1 MVRIDFF
8 RMALLAG
15 LVTLGTS
22 TAWGVPT
29 ERDYRS
35 IQTPK
40 ELKIEQLRN
49 EEIRAV
55 KIALGLRNPE
65 NRKIELYLRLSELYL
80 EAYHADFLLEGRI
93 QEKVLE
99 KNPGARLERGRSK
112 EDLRNGIGAA
122 ETILKF
128 QKDSPKL
135 DQIYYFLGY
144 NYAEYGD
151 SKKSREFY
159 QKIVKEFPTSVYV
172 PDALRSVAD
181 ADFQEGRFSEAEKIY
196 EQAVKKTTDIAQQ
209 ARIYHKLAWCY
220 YREKKSEQAVAT
232 MKRAISIAQ
241 SGGNGEKL
249 LIVREEGLRDLA
261 IYYAETGRVDEALD
275 YFKENAG
282 GQDKLIKA
290 LEKLGKEYERTGQI
304 EKAKL
309 VYEVL
314 LQTDPRDEASFRV
327 GAKMVDLELLREN
340 FDVAAERL
348 RRLQIPKSKD
358 PDTLLAIVNLRRQV
372 RTTAVN
378 NHERYRRKDG
388 KKDSLKYLDAADW
401 FYAIYLNK
409 FVPFD
414 KTARTELNEIR
425 MYLAEIKVEKGEPG
439 VAADLYKK
447 VIQDRDE
454 KYAKEAAQHWVGSL
468 ANELKRRSSA
478 GEKPGKEPSEVERD
492 FVDASDLL
500 ERSIPS
506 SLESREA
513 RLRSAQILAA
523 YSSERDKAL
532 KRAKALA
539 LSFPETP
546 QGVLAARLWLQL
558 DPSRVTVD
566 GISGNSRLMAG
577 DRATSGELAKDI
589 EAITKALEVKEI
601 SSFEKEK
608 DFGKAAK
615 AYEQFARGAKTEK
628 EAESAY
634 IGALSSYA
642 QNGNSDEVIRVMKEW
657 RARFPRSTLLEKSVK
672 EEATRYF
679 IRGQFN
685 DSAELF
691 LGLGKMIGD
700 RASLLTSAALFSG
713 GLHYKKASAVYK
725 QAVLVSRRVEER
737 AEIFKLLAL
746 NSIDE
751 RDDAGVLLYWKE
763 CAAFESSYKAE
774 CLCQIGNFYAAH
786 QDWKP
791 ARDRFEA
798 VVSIQSGPSSKSPY
812 IAYAQFRIA
821 QILEK
826 EMKNPPLELPEEKT
840 LKTFEIRIN
849 ELKPVSA
856 AYQKAIEFGGPWGI
870 AATERLGDLAAE
882 FSEEVTRTLKDKKAT
897 AALRSALLPTAEAL
911 SKQSIDHAK
920 QAYQVALQH
929 QILSS
934 ALPVIQDRLVDA
946 RVQGLR
952 RSQGARNGIK
962 LIGLDP
968 DGGKVGRDESLKVVR
983 ELLLKSQDNA
993 LAWIDYGNLLWGLGK
1008 PGLSKIAYERSLS
1021 LRTRAADAQNNI
1033 AVVLVSDLGFEN
1045 WFAANE
1051 AIALWKKAIS
1061 IEPHNSAALFN
1072 LGHFFNYY
1080 RLYKLALPH
1089 LLKVSKRVKI
1099 GEVYDALA
1107 VSYFGLGKLT
1117 EAELNSKRAE
1127 DLGLSPS
1134 RFSRR
1139 YREATYEEGATC
1151 LMKISEIPGVNE
1163 LKGFERVSVNRLK
1176 QRCQP

>member
-1 MVRIDFF
+1 VGHTDSI

-15 LVTLGTS
+15 VFAFASGM
-22 TAWGVPT
+22 AWGAPA

-49 EEIRAV
+49 EEIHAV
-55 KIALGLRNPE
+55 KMALGLRNPE
-65 NRKIELYLRLSELYL
+65 NRKVELYLRLAELYL

-93 QEKVLE
+93 QEKGLE
-99 KNPGARLERGRSK
+99 KNPGVRLERGRSK
-112 EDLRNGIGAA
+112 EDLRYGIGAA
-122 ETILKF
+122 ETILKV
-128 QKDSPKL
+128 QKDPAKL
-135 DQIYYFLGY
+135 DQIYFFLGY
-144 NYAEYGD
+144 NYSEYGD
-151 SKKSREFY
+151 PKKSREYY
-159 QKIVKEFPTSVYV
+159 QKIVREFPESNYV
-172 PDALRSVAD
+172 GDALRAVAD
-181 ADFQEGRFSEAEKIY
+181 SDFQEGRFGEAEKIY
-196 EQAVKKTTDIAQQ
+196 EQAIKRNMDPAQQ

-220 YREKKSEQAVAT
+220 YREKKSDQAVAT
-232 MKRAISIAQ
+232 MKRAISIAK
-241 SGGNGEKL
+241 SGGGGEKL
-249 LIVREEGLRDLA
+249 LSVREEGLRDLA

-282 GQDKLIKA
+282 GQDKLVKA

-327 GAKMVDLELLREN
+327 AAKMVDLDLLREN

-348 RRLQIPKSKD
+348 RRLQVPKSKE

-388 KKDSLKYLDAADW
+388 KKDGSRYLDAADW
-401 FYAIYLNK
+401 FYTIYLNK

-414 KTARTELNEIR
+414 KTAKTELNEIR
-425 MYLAEIKVEKGEPG
+425 MYLAEVKAEKGEPG

-468 ANELKRRSSA
+468 ANELKRRASV
-478 GEKPGKEPSEVERD
+478 GEKPGKEPSELERD
-492 FVDASDLL
+492 FVEASDLL
-500 ERSIPS
+500 ERSIPNS
-506 SLESREA
+506 VESREA

-523 YSSERDKAL
+523 YSVEKGNAL
-532 KRAKALA
+532 KRAKGLA
-539 LSFPETP
+539 LGFPETP

-558 DPSRVTVD
+558 DPSRASLE

-577 DRATSGELAKDI
+577 DQTASSELSKDI
-589 EAITKALEVKEI
+589 EGIKKALEVKEI

-608 DFGKAAK
+608 EFGKAAK
-615 AYEQFARGAKTEK
+615 AYEQFARGARTEK

-657 RARFPRSTLLEKSVK
+657 RARFPKSKLLEKSVK

-713 GLHYKKASAVYK
+713 GLQYKKAATVYK
-725 QAVLVSRRVEER
+725 QAVLFSRNMEER
-737 AEIFKLLAL
+737 AEVFKMLAL

-774 CLCQIGNFYAAH
+774 CLCQIGNFYASH

-791 ARDRFEA
+791 ARERFESVIA
-798 VVSIQSGPSSKSPY
+798 IHSGPSSKSPY

-826 EMKNPPLELPEEKT
+826 EMKNPPLEFPEEKT
-840 LKTFEIRIN
+840 LKAFEVRIN
-849 ELKPVSA
+849 ELKPVSE
-856 AYQKAIEFGGPWGI
+856 AYQKAIQFGGPWGI
-870 AATERLGDLAAE
+870 AATERLGDLSAD
-882 FSEEVTRTLKDKKAT
+882 FSSEVTRALKDKKAT
-897 AALRSALLPTAEAL
+897 PSLKSALLPAAEAL
-911 SKQSIDHAK
+911 SNQSVEHAK
-920 QAYQVALQH
+920 TAYRVSIQQ

-946 RVQGLR
+946 KIKGMG
-952 RSQGARNGIK
+952 RSQGSRSGVK
-962 LIGLDP
+962 LIGIDP
-968 DGGKVGRDESLKVVR
+968 DGGSVGRDESLKGVR
-983 ELLLKSQDNA
+983 DLLLKSQDNA

-1008 PGLSKIAYERSLS
+1008 PGLSKVAYERSLS
-1021 LRTRAADAQNNI
+1021 LRTRAADAENNI

-1051 AIALWKKAIS
+1051 AVALWKKAIS
-1061 IEPHNSAALFN
+1061 IEPKNSAALFN

-1080 RLYKLALPH
+1080 RLYPLALPP

-1099 GEVYDALA
+1099 AEVYDALA
-1107 VSYFGLGKLT
+1107 VTYFGLGKIT
-1117 EAELNSKRAE
+1117 EAELNAKRAE
-1127 DLGLSPS
+1127 DLGLSPN
-1134 RFSRR
+1134 RFTRR
-1139 YREATYEEGATC
+1139 YREASVEVGANC
-1151 LMKISEIPGVNE
+1151 LLKLNEIPGANE
-1163 LKGFERVSVNRLK
+1163 LKGFERISVNRLK
-1176 QRCQP
+1176 QRCQQ